1 MRRFG
6 SIVGGGAIILLGLLL
21 LATEFL
27 DVGDNIAPWMGAGG
41 MLLMGLALLAYYADS
56 RAVAALIPGC
66 VLAGLGIGILLTT
79 IIQQAEILWILGA
92 LGASFFA
99 IDIIDRRAAG
109 RSQTW
114 ARLPGAILVGLGLM
128 LFGAEYVPERYEA
141 LTIIAGI
148 GVILTVIALAMR
160 AYGLLIPGGLMIG
173 IGLGVFTVENL
184 PVEDLAGA
192 GVILGGIGLGFVL
205 VYLLDRLFLR
215 ASNAWPMIPA
225 VILIGGGAVFYFAA
239 RAGVGAEAQEV
250 LNIVWAAL
258 LIAFGLW
265 IIARQMMPRKRA

>member
-6 SIVGGGAIILLGLLL
+6 TIVGGGAIILLGLLL

-27 DVGDNIAPWMGAGG
+27 DVGDNIAPWIGAGG
-41 MLLMGLALLAYYADS
+41 LLLMGLALLAYYADS
-56 RAVAALIPGC
+56 RAVAALVPGC
-66 VLAGLGIGILLTT
+66 VLAGLGIGLLLTT
-79 IIQQAEILWILGA
+79 FVQEAEILCILGA

-99 IDIIDRRAAG
+99 IALIDRSAAG

-114 ARLPGAILVGLGLM
+114 AMLPGAVLIGLGVM
-128 LFGAEYVPERYEA
+128 LFAAERVPEGYES
-141 LTIIAGI
+141 LTVIAGI
-148 GVILTVIALAMR
+148 GLILVVVALVTR
-160 AYGLLIPGGLMIG
+160 AYGVLIPGGLMTG
-173 IGLGVFTVENL
+173 IGLGVSAVENL
-184 PVEDLAGA
+184 TVEGLAAA

-225 VILIGGGAVFYFAA
+225 VLLIGGGAVFYFAA

-250 LNIVWAAL
+250 LNLVWAAL
-258 LIAFGLW
+258 LIGFGLW
-265 IIARQMMPRKRA
+265 ILVRQMLPRRSA